1 MNLEALKI
9 KIAELQ
15 KEVDIL
21 EADPIAVIERAS
33 KDGMY
38 WMLNEELAPTE
49 TIDTAHPLDDSR
61 FKSYNYFTDEKQC
74 KAVAKHIRES
84 FLFMRKAIEFA
95 DGYEFEQGWSNF
107 WCELDGR
114 ECEFEHEYTSGYQV
128 PTTIYMSEQN
138 AILFAAWCNEHKK
151 ELGYE

>member
-1 MNLEALKI
+1 MNLEVLKI
-9 KIAELQ
+9 KITELQ

-21 EADPIAVIERAS
+21 EAEPQAVIERAS
-33 KDGMY
+33 KERRY
-38 WMLNEELAPTE
+38 WMVDEELTPVSTFE
-49 TIDTAHPLDDSR
+49 TSYPLDDSR

-74 KAVAKHIRES
+74 EAVAKHIRES

-95 DGYEFEQGWSNF
+95 DGHGGVNGFRVDCVLYIDGEFKNYNTVAIAS
-107 WCELDGR
+107 
-114 ECEFEHEYTSGYQV
+114 

>member
-33 KDGMY
+33 KDQDY
-38 WMLNEELAPTE
+38 WLLNHCFESEGTEENK
-49 TIDTAHPLDDSR
+49 DSVDAR
-61 FKSYNYFTDEKQC
+61 HYSLYNYFTDKKQC
-74 KAVAKHIRES
+74 EAVAKHIRES

-95 DGYEFEQGWSNF
+95 DGYEFDNITDNCAVFFDAKRKIFTIPWYRNPKS
-107 WCELDGR
+107 
-114 ECEFEHEYTSGYQV
+114 

>member
-1 MNLEALKI
+1 MNLAALKI
-9 KIAELQ
+9 KITELQ

-33 KDGMY
+33 KDQDY
-38 WMLNEELAPTE
+38 WLLNHCFESEGTEENK
-49 TIDTAHPLDDSR
+49 DSVDAR
-61 FKSYNYFTDEKQC
+61 HYSLYNYFTDEKQC

-95 DGYEFEQGWSNF
+95 DGYEFEQGRFNF